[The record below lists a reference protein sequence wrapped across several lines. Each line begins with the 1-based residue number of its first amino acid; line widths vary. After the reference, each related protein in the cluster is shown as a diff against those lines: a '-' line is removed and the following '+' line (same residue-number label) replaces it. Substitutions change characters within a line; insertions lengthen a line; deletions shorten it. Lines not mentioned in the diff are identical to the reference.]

1 MARRSLTF
9 RIIAFSSIWIW
20 LALMATALLLWYYY
34 HDHIGKHYDA
44 HVFMHL
50 EEMVTASKLAPEGSI
65 KLDFHPSDPRFQKIY
80 SGWYWETRVG
90 GETMERSPSLG
101 TSRLSLGVAHAAEDH
116 RVQVITGPKQQTLRV
131 QTIEIS
137 KGQGGEKILLLA
149 SAPHM
154 RIEDDVIDLAEHM
167 LVSFIVLGIG
177 LLIAVVLQVRL
188 ALKPLNAISTGI
200 SQIHEGKAERLREK
214 FPEEVQPLVDELNN
228 LLEHNSVLLKRARNQ
243 LGNLAH
249 SIKNPLT
256 VINNE
261 AQNLDEGARTLILDQ
276 AKDIS
281 KSVDHYLFRARASGA
296 DSVLGARA
304 NVKSVA
310 EDLTFALQRLYKD
323 RNLKIDTSGLGTCT
337 FRGESQD
344 LEEMLGNLM
353 DNACKWANRRVNL
366 HCRPRQNRCVL
377 TVEDDGPG
385 IPEDQLEKVL
395 ERGQQLDESMQGHG
409 LGLGIVQDMVEL
421 YGGKLTFKRSSLG
434 GLCAELELPVA

>member
-1 MARRSLTF
+1 MASRSLTF
-9 RIIAFSSIWIW
+9 RIIALSSIWIG
-20 LALMATALLLWYYY
+20 LALLATALLLWYYY
-34 HDHIGKHYDA
+34 QDHIGKHYDA

-50 EEMVTASKLAPEGSI
+50 EEMVTASKLGPDSSF
-65 KLDFHPSDPRFQKIY
+65 KLDFHPSDPRFQQLY

-90 GETMERSPSLG
+90 GETLERSPSLG
-101 TSRLSLGVAHAAEDH
+101 QSSLDLGEAHAAEDH
-116 RVQVITGPKQQTLRV
+116 RVQVIIGPNKQTLRV

-137 KGQGGEKILLLA
+137 KGHNGEKMLLLA

-154 RIEDDVIDLAEHM
+154 RIEDDVIDIAEHM

-177 LLIAVVLQVRL
+177 LLFAVVLQVRL
-188 ALKPLNAISTGI
+188 ALKPLHSISSGI
-200 SQIHEGKAERLREK
+200 TEIHEGKAEKLEEK

-261 AQNLDEGARTLILDQ
+261 AQNLDESQRTLILDQ

-281 KSVDHYLFRARASGA
+281 RSVDHYLFRARASGA

-304 NVKSVA
+304 YVKSVA
-310 EDLTFALQRLYKD
+310 EDLTFAMQRLYKE
-323 RNLKIDTSGLGTCT
+323 RELEIDTSGLGTCS

-353 DNACKWANRRVNL
+353 DNACKWADKQVSV
-366 HCRPRQNRCVL
+366 HCRPVGNRCLL

-409 LGLGIVQDMVEL
+409 LGLGIVQDMVDL
-421 YGGKLTFKRSSLG
+421 YDGKLSFKRSSSG
-434 GLCAELELPVA
+434 GLTAELDLPGT